1 MNRDK
6 LSKRPLIEILHYINM
21 NIEDCLYQLLSNTTD
36 DMRHS
41 RCNKMKCCYDCL
53 SEWLNEGGRKMYVG
67 KEWLE
72 PCEVNAL
79 VDKLKAESDESK
91 GELLRAKAL
100 LMQIRAYY
108 SATPGWDMYEDDVIA
123 LIGKKGTAP
132 MTQDC
137 VLEGK

>member
-36 DMRHS
+36 DMKRS
-41 RCNKMKCCYDCL
+41 RCKKMKRCYDCL

-79 VDKLKAESDESK
+79 VDKLKAERDNER

-123 LIGKKGTAP
+123 LIGKKKEGT
-132 MTQDC
+132 
-137 VLEGK
+137 ENE

>member
-1 MNRDK
+1 MMNNRERLGK
-6 LSKRPLIEILHYINM
+6 LPLVELLTMISDRTHECMYKILSGIDGEQKR
-21 NIEDCLYQLLSNTTD
+21 
-36 DMRHS
+36 S
-41 RCNKMKCCYDCL
+41 RCHKMQSCQECL
-53 SEWLNEGGRKMYVG
+53 SAYLNEGGRKMYVG

-79 VDKLKAESDESK
+79 VDKLKAERDNER

-123 LIGKKGTAP
+123 LIGKKKKGTEN
-132 MTQDC
+132 D
-137 VLEGK
+137 